1 MNIGEI
7 EKSVDYEMVKVK
19 IRAKQ
24 FISTQSALSWWQNR
38 KRGSSVYS

>member
-19 IRAKQ
+19 IGAKQ
-24 FISTQSALSWWQNR
+24 FNINPKCSFLVA
-38 KRGSSVYS
+38 K